1 MDKNTL
7 TGMLLMALVIF
18 GFFWFNKP
26 SEEQIKAQQ
35 EAMEQAARQKEA
47 EAAAPGI
54 SVITADE
61 AARIIPTVQTYG
73 KPAEGQ
79 PGTVILANDVLNLSY
94 SAGDSLVNGT
104 VRIGEALVD
113 VRRILAN
120 DLLDYTPEQ
129 AQLAHN
135 TLRTAIGNINK
146 YKSFAQFLGGEN
158 KKTVL
163 ENDQMRVT
171 FASQGGCIE
180 SVVLKKYINENTEPP
195 TDVVLF
201 ENNTNKFNLTFATNE
216 QYIHT
221 ADLNFRTVAVTD
233 SSLTMALPLAAGVD
247 WQIRYTLVPDIYIVK
262 MEVIQRGIS
271 AVIPPSTTSVSFD
284 WSQNMMRNEVGRTF
298 EERNSTVAYKM
309 VGESPDEL
317 KSEKADDEHLVGRI
331 AWVGFKNQFFSSV
344 VIPRQAFTAADVTS
358 TPVKDSARFLKDM
371 DLQATLSYNSNDG
384 SPLAFDFYFGPN
396 NYPLLSSLDDK
407 ISPDG
412 DDLDLN
418 DLVPLGWTL
427 FRWINKLIVIPI
439 FTFLGN
445 HISNYGIVILLLTL
459 IIKLILFPFTY
470 KSFVSQAKMKILAP
484 EIKEINDKYPGQE
497 NAMKRQQE
505 TMALYS
511 RAGASPFSGC
521 LPMLLQMPV
530 LIALFWFFPSAIE
543 LRGQSFLWVHNLAA
557 PDYICTLPFSIPF
570 YGNKVS
576 LFCLI
581 MTITNILYMYVTMQ
595 SNPSQSQ
602 MPGMK
607 WMMYIMPVM
616 FLFIFNDYAAGLSYY
631 YFLSLLITIIQTYV
645 IRHFIISE
653 DKVRAQMAE
662 NARKPK
668 KKSGFMARLE
678 AAQKQQE
685 AMMRQQA
692 KQQAKKRR

>member
-7 TGMLLMALVIF
+7 TGMLLMVLVIF
-18 GFFWFNKP
+18 GFMWLNKP
-26 SEEQIKAQQ
+26 SEAEIKAQQ
-35 EAMEQAARQKEA
+35 DAIEQEARKQAA
-47 EAAAPGI
+47 EAAPAITVI
-54 SVITADE
+54 SAEEV
-61 AARIIPTVQTYG
+61 ARIIPTVQTYG
-73 KPAEGQ
+73 RPVDGA
-79 PGTVILANDVLNLSY
+79 PGTLVLSNDVLDLTY
-94 SAGDSLVNGT
+94 GADSVLTGT
-104 VRIGEALVD
+104 VKVAGKLVD
-113 VRRILAN
+113 VRRIIAN
-120 DLLDYTPEQ
+120 DLLDYTPEE
-129 AQLAHN
+129 ALLAHN
-135 TLRTAIGNINK
+135 TLRQEISNINK
-146 YKSFAQFLGGEN
+146 YKSFAQFLGGED

-163 ENDQMRVT
+163 ENDLMRVT
-171 FASQGGCIE
+171 FASKGGCIE
-180 SVVLKKYINENTEPP
+180 KVELKKYLNENNDPP
-195 TDVVLF
+195 TDVTLF
-201 ENNTNKFNLTFATNE
+201 EAGTNRFDITFTTSE

-233 SSLTMALPLAAGVD
+233 SSLTMALPLAAGID

-262 MEVIQRGIS
+262 MEVIQQGIS

-284 WSQNMMRNEVGRTF
+284 WTQNMMRNEVGRTF
-298 EERNSTVAYKM
+298 EERNSTVAYKF
-309 VGESPDEL
+309 VDESPEEL
-317 KSEKADDEHLVGRI
+317 KSDKADDKHLVGRI
-331 AWVGFKNQFFSSV
+331 SWVGFKNQFFSSV
-344 VIPRQAFTAADVTS
+344 VIPRQAFSTADVTS
-358 TPVKDSARFLKDM
+358 APVKDNAVFLKDM
-371 DLQATLSYNSNDG
+371 SLKATMPYNSDNG
-384 SPLAFDFYFGPN
+384 IPLAFDFYFGPN

-427 FRWINKLIVIPI
+427 FRWINKIIVIPI

-530 LIALFWFFPSAIE
+530 LIALFAFFPSAIE

-570 YGNKVS
+570 YGNRVS
-576 LFCLI
+576 LFCLL
-581 MTITNILYMYVTMQ
+581 MTATNIIYMYVTMQ
-595 SNPSQSQ
+595 SNPSQNQ

-607 WMMYIMPVM
+607 WMMYIMPIM

-631 YFLSLLITIIQTYV
+631 YFLSLLITIVQTYV

-662 NARKPK
+662 NAKKPK

-678 AAQKQQE
+678 QAQKQQE
-685 AMMRQQA
+685 ALMRQQA

>member
-7 TGMLLMALVIF
+7 TGMLLMVLVIF
-18 GFFWFNKP
+18 GFMWFNKP
-26 SEEQIKAQQ
+26 SEAEIKAKQ
-35 EAMEQAARQKEA
+35 EAIEEAARQQA
-47 EAAAPGI
+47 AQAAAPAI
-54 SVITADE
+54 SVISAEE

-73 KPAEGQ
+73 HPVEGN
-79 PGTVILANDVLNLSY
+79 PGTVALVNDDLNLTY
-94 SAGDSLVNGT
+94 TQGDSLVSGT
-104 VRIGEALVD
+104 VRVGDKSID

-129 AQLAHN
+129 AQMAHN
-135 TLRTAIGNINK
+135 TLRSAIGNINK

-158 KKTVL
+158 KTTVL

-171 FASQGGCIE
+171 FASKGGCIRKVE
-180 SVVLKKYINENTEPP
+180 LKKYLNETTTPA

-201 ENNTNKFNLTFATNE
+201 DNETNKFNITFTTSE
-216 QYIHT
+216 QHIHT

-233 SSLTMALPLAAGVD
+233 SSLTMALPLSAGVD

-271 AVIPPSTTSVSFD
+271 AVIPPSTTTVSFD
-284 WSQNMMRNEVGRTF
+284 WAQQMMRNEGGRTF
-298 EERNSTVAYKM
+298 EERNSTVAYKF
-309 VGESPDEL
+309 VDEGSEEL
-317 KSEKADDEHLVGRI
+317 KADKADDKHLVGRI
-331 AWVGFKNQFFSSV
+331 SWVAFKNQFFSSV
-344 VIPRQAFTAADVTS
+344 VIPRQAFTTADVTCA
-358 TPVKDSARFLKDM
+358 PIKDSTVFLKDM
-371 DLQATLSYNSNDG
+371 SLAASMPYSSADG

-396 NYPLLSSLDDK
+396 DYPLLSSLDDK
-407 ISPDG
+407 LSPRG

-418 DLVPLGWTL
+418 NLVPLGWTL
-427 FRWINKLIVIPI
+427 FRWVNKIIVIPI
-439 FTFLGN
+439 FTFLGQ
-445 HISNYGIVILLLTL
+445 HFTNYGIVILLLTL

-484 EIKEINDKYPGQE
+484 EIKEINEKYPGQE

-530 LIALFWFFPSAIE
+530 LIALFAFFPSAIE
-543 LRGQSFLWVHNLAA
+543 LRGQSFLWAHNLAA
-557 PDYICTLPFSIPF
+557 PDYICTLPFTIPF

-576 LFCLI
+576 LFCLL
-581 MTITNILYMYVTMQ
+581 MTATNIIYMYVTMQ
-595 SNPSQSQ
+595 NNPSQNQ

-616 FLFIFNDYAAGLSYY
+616 FLFIFNDYASGLSYY
-631 YFLSLLITIIQTYV
+631 YFLSLLITIVQTYV

-662 NARKPK
+662 NAKKPK

-678 AAQKQQE
+678 EAQKQQE
-685 AMMRQQA
+685 ALMRQQA
-692 KQQAKKRR
+692 KQQAKRRR